1 MEIYKSKM
9 SKGFF
14 IALVLLFIYLGYMMI
29 TESDGFWISLFCL
42 LLYVLFFYNILSLR
56 YIVNNKVLEVKA
68 KIFYH
73 KKIEIK
79 SIRKIEETNTMN
91 SAPANSFD
99 RIEIIYNK
107 FDSIIISPENKQQFI
122 ESLLVINPDIKVKY
136 KK

>member
-56 YIVNNKVLEVKA
+56 YIINNKVLEVKA

-79 SIRKIEETNTMN
+79 SIRMIEETNTMN

>member
-56 YIVNNKVLEVKA
+56 YIINNKVLEVKA

-73 KKIEIK
+73 KKLRLNRLERLK
-79 SIRKIEETNTMN
+79 KPIR
-91 SAPANSFD
+91 
-99 RIEIIYNK
+99 
-107 FDSIIISPENKQQFI
+107 
-122 ESLLVINPDIKVKY
+122 
-136 KK
+136 